1 MNNRFLSYIE
11 EISNRINKAVE
22 NKQNF
27 LIISSLNPDGLSS
40 LIFLLKYLYE
50 KNSEVHITFLDY
62 ISKRDINNL
71 FLGENRYEYDNI
83 IFLDTG
89 SIFLDD
95 VIKLNKDLNKKIYII
110 DHHSLIVKD
119 IELNNVVNLNPNIF
133 NLDGYKEIST
143 SNILYYLYQ
152 SLNPYDKNIL
162 YLSLV
167 GNLYDFDKP
176 NNEILNELI
185 DREIL
190 SKYTGINLPGIFI
203 KPLYK
208 VLSSPFN
215 FYIPNITGSDEKA
228 LELIKELN
236 IKDKGTANVF
246 YKDLSEEDIKK
257 LVSSI
262 IKLKIKYNLQRTD
275 DLVSEIY
282 KINRNEEIGDLLE
295 LLYDIEG
302 LIENNKREGILYF
315 IKKYNIDI
323 LKESENNLRL
333 QFSKL
338 LYDIINNN
346 IQIKDENGLKIITIE
361 KNYGNGYFLSLLL
374 NLLIKENIING
385 KVFLLLYKV
394 NNFYRGIIRTNRDE
408 NKKLINNILKKLF
421 DNNLIYYSSFDNF
434 GGFLLDINNYDEFV
448 KKLKINLK
456 QENLI

>member
-40 LIFLLKYLYE
+40 SIFLLKYLYE
-50 KNSEVHITFLDY
+50 KNSEVHLTFLDY
-62 ISKRDINNL
+62 ISKKEVNNL
-71 FLGENRYEYDNI
+71 FLGESGYEYDNI

-89 SIFLDD
+89 SIFSDD

-110 DHHSLIVKD
+110 DHHFLTIKD

-167 GNLYDFDKP
+167 GNLYDFNKP

-190 SKYTGINLPGIFI
+190 SKYTGINLPGIFT

-208 VLSSPFN
+208 ALSSPFN

-228 LELIKELN
+228 LELVKELN
-236 IKDKGTANVF
+236 IKDRGTAGIF

-257 LVSSI
+257 IVSNI
-262 IKLKIKYNLQRTD
+262 IKLKLKYNLQRTD
-275 DLVSEIY
+275 DLIGEIY
-282 KINRNEEIGDLLE
+282 KINKSEEIGDLLE
-295 LLYDIEG
+295 LLYNIEG
-302 LIENNKREGILYF
+302 LIENNKMEGILYF

-323 LKESENNLRL
+323 LRESENNLRL

-346 IQIKDENGLKIITIE
+346 VQIKDENGLKIITIE
-361 KNYGNGYFLSLLL
+361 KNYGKGYFLPLLL
-374 NLLIKENIING
+374 NLLIRENIING
-385 KVFLLLYKV
+385 KVIILLYKV
-394 NNFYRGIIRTNRDE
+394 NNFYRGIIKTNKDE

-421 DNNLIYYSSFDNF
+421 DNNIIYYSSFDNF
-434 GGFLLDINNYDEFV
+434 GGFLLDINNYDEFI
-448 KKLKINLK
+448 KRLKINLR
-456 QENLI
+456 QENII

>member
-11 EISNRINKAVE
+11 EISNRISKAVE
-22 NKQNF
+22 NNQNF

-40 LIFLLKYLYE
+40 SIFLLKYLYE
-50 KNSEVHITFLDY
+50 KNSEVHLTFLDY
-62 ISKRDINNL
+62 IGKKEINNL
-71 FLGENRYEYDNI
+71 FLGENGYEYDNI
-83 IFLDTG
+83 IFLDIG
-89 SIFLDD
+89 SIFSDD
-95 VIKLNKDLNKKIYII
+95 IAKLNKDLNKKIYII
-110 DHHSLIVKD
+110 DHHFLTMKD
-119 IELNNVVNLNPNIF
+119 VELNNVVNLNPNIF

-143 SNILYYLYQ
+143 SNILYYLYKN
-152 SLNPYDKNIL
+152 LNPYDKNIL

-167 GNLYDFDKP
+167 GNLYDFDRP

-190 SKYTGINLPGIFI
+190 SKYTGINLPGIFT

-208 VLSSPFN
+208 VLSLPFN

-236 IKDKGTANVF
+236 IKNKGTAGIF
-246 YKDLSEEDIKK
+246 YKDLSEENIKK

-262 IKLKIKYNLQRTD
+262 IKLKLKYNLHRTD
-275 DLVSEIY
+275 DLISEIY
-282 KINRNEEIGDLLE
+282 KINKSEEIGDLLE
-295 LLYDIEG
+295 LLYNIEG

-338 LYDIINNN
+338 LYDIISNN
-346 IQIKDENGLKIITIE
+346 IQIKDENGLKILTIE

-374 NLLIKENIING
+374 NLLIKENIVNG
-385 KVFLLLYKV
+385 KVIILLYKV
-394 NNFYRGIIRTNRDE
+394 NNFYRGVIKTTKEE

-434 GGFLLDINNYDEFV
+434 GGFLLDINNYEEFI
-448 KKLKINLK
+448 KKLKINLR

>member
-11 EISNRINKAVE
+11 EISNRINKSVE

-40 LIFLLKYLYE
+40 SIFLLKYLYE
-50 KNSEVHITFLDY
+50 KNSEVHLTFLDY
-62 ISKRDINNL
+62 ISKKEVNNL
-71 FLGENRYEYDNI
+71 FLGENGYEYDNI

-89 SIFLDD
+89 SIFSDD
-95 VIKLNKDLNKKIYII
+95 IIKLNKDLNKKIYII
-110 DHHSLIVKD
+110 DHHFISIKD

-143 SNILYYLYQ
+143 SNVLYYLYQ

-215 FYIPNITGSDEKA
+215 FYIPNISGSDEKA

-236 IKDKGTANVF
+236 TKDKGVAGIF

-262 IKLKIKYNLQRTD
+262 IKLKLKFNLQRTD
-275 DLVSEIY
+275 DLIGEIY
-282 KINRNEEIGDLLE
+282 NINKNEEIGDLLE

-323 LKESENNLRL
+323 LRESENNLRL

-346 IQIKDENGLKIITIE
+346 IQIKDENGLKIIKIE

-385 KVFLLLYKV
+385 RVIVLLYKV
-394 NNFYRGIIRTNRDE
+394 NNFYRGIIKANKDE
-408 NKKLINNILKKLF
+408 NKKLINNILKKMF
-421 DNNLIYYSSFDNF
+421 DNNLIHYSSFDNF
-434 GGFLLDINNYDEFV
+434 GGFLLDINNYEEFI
-448 KKLKINLK
+448 KNLKINLK

>member
-40 LIFLLKYLYE
+40 SIFLLKYLYE
-50 KNSEVHITFLDY
+50 KNSEVHLTFLDY
-62 ISKRDINNL
+62 ISKKETNNL
-71 FLGENRYEYDNI
+71 FLGENGYEYDDI

-89 SIFLDD
+89 SIFSDD
-95 VIKLNKDLNKKIYII
+95 IIKLNKDLNKNIYII
-110 DHHSLIVKD
+110 DHHFLIIKD

-162 YLSLV
+162 YLSLI

-190 SKYTGINLPGIFI
+190 SKYNGINLPGIFT

-228 LELIKELN
+228 LELVKELN

-257 LVSSI
+257 IVSNI

-275 DLVSEIY
+275 DLIGEIY
-282 KINRNEEIGDLLE
+282 KINKNEEIGDLLE

-302 LIENNKREGILYF
+302 LIENNKKEGILYF

-323 LKESENNLRL
+323 LRESENNLRL

-346 IQIKDENGLKIITIE
+346 IQIKDENGLKIIKIE

-374 NLLIKENIING
+374 DLLIKENIING
-385 KVFLLLYKV
+385 KVFVLLYKV
-394 NNFYRGIIRTNRDE
+394 NNFYRGIIKTNKDE
-408 NKKLINNILKKLF
+408 NKKLINNILKRLF

-434 GGFLLDINNYDEFV
+434 GGFLLDINNYEEFI
-448 KKLKINLK
+448 KRLKIDLK

>member
-40 LIFLLKYLYE
+40 SIFLLKYLYE
-50 KNSEVHITFLDY
+50 KNSEVHLTFLDY
-62 ISKRDINNL
+62 INKKEINNL
-71 FLGENRYEYDNI
+71 FLGESGYEYDNI

-89 SIFLDD
+89 SIFSDD

-110 DHHSLIVKD
+110 DHHFLAIKD

-190 SKYTGINLPGIFI
+190 SKYTGINLPGIFT

-208 VLSSPFN
+208 VLSSSFN

-228 LELIKELN
+228 LELVKELN
-236 IKDKGTANVF
+236 IKDKGTAGIF

-257 LVSSI
+257 IVSNI
-262 IKLKIKYNLQRTD
+262 IKLKLKYNLQRTD
-275 DLVSEIY
+275 DLIGEIY
-282 KINRNEEIGDLLE
+282 KINKSEEIGDLLE
-295 LLYDIEG
+295 LLYNIEG
-302 LIENNKREGILYF
+302 LIENNKREGILYS

-323 LKESENNLRL
+323 LRESENNLRL

-346 IQIKDENGLKIITIE
+346 VHIKDENGLKIITIE

-385 KVFLLLYKV
+385 KVIVLLYKV
-394 NNFYRGIIRTNRDE
+394 NNFYRGIIKTNKDE
-408 NKKLINNILKKLF
+408 NKKLINNILKRLF
-421 DNNLIYYSSFDNF
+421 DNNIIYYSSFDNF
-434 GGFLLDINNYDEFV
+434 GGFLLDVNNYEEFI
-448 KKLKINLK
+448 KKLKINLR

>member
-40 LIFLLKYLYE
+40 SIFLLKYLYE
-50 KNSEVHITFLDY
+50 KNSEVHLTFLDY
-62 ISKRDINNL
+62 IGKKEINNL
-71 FLGENRYEYDNI
+71 FLGEGGYEYDNI

-89 SIFLDD
+89 SIFSDD
-95 VIKLNKDLNKKIYII
+95 LIKLNKDLNKKIYII
-110 DHHSLIVKD
+110 DHHFLAIKD

-162 YLSLV
+162 YLSLI

-190 SKYTGINLPGIFI
+190 SKYTGINLPGIFT

-228 LELIKELN
+228 LELVKELN
-236 IKDKGTANVF
+236 IKDKGTAGIF
-246 YKDLSEEDIKK
+246 YRDLSEEDIKK
-257 LVSSI
+257 IVSNI
-262 IKLKIKYNLQRTD
+262 IKLKLKYNLQRTD
-275 DLVSEIY
+275 DLIGEIY
-282 KINRNEEIGDLLE
+282 KINKSEDIGDLLE
-295 LLYDIEG
+295 LLYNIEG

-323 LKESENNLRL
+323 LRESENNLRL

-346 IQIKDENGLKIITIE
+346 VQIKDENGLKIIIIE

-374 NLLIKENIING
+374 NLLIRENIING
-385 KVFLLLYKV
+385 KVIVLLYKV
-394 NNFYRGIIRTNRDE
+394 NNFYRGIIKTNKDE
-408 NKKLINNILKKLF
+408 NKKLINNILKKMF

-434 GGFLLDINNYDEFV
+434 GGFLLDINNYEEFI
-448 KKLKINLK
+448 KKLKINLR
-456 QENLI
+456 QENII

>member
-1 MNNRFLSYIE
+1 ME
-11 EISNRINKAVE
+11 KISKI
-22 NKQNF
+22 F

-40 LIFLLKYLYE
+40 SIFLLKYLYE
-50 KNSEVHITFLDY
+50 KNSEVHLTFLDY
-62 ISKRDINNL
+62 IGKKEINNL
-71 FLGENRYEYDNI
+71 FLGEGGYEYDNI

-89 SIFLDD
+89 SIFSDD
-95 VIKLNKDLNKKIYII
+95 LIKLNKDLNKKIYII
-110 DHHSLIVKD
+110 DHHFLAIKD

-162 YLSLV
+162 YLSLI

-190 SKYTGINLPGIFI
+190 SKYTGINLPGIFT

-228 LELIKELN
+228 LELVKELN
-236 IKDKGTANVF
+236 IKDKGTAGIF
-246 YKDLSEEDIKK
+246 YRDLSEEDIKK
-257 LVSSI
+257 IVSNI
-262 IKLKIKYNLQRTD
+262 IKLKLKYNLQRTD
-275 DLVSEIY
+275 DLIGEIY
-282 KINRNEEIGDLLE
+282 KINKSEDIGDLLE
-295 LLYDIEG
+295 LLYNIEG

-323 LKESENNLRL
+323 LRESENNLRL

-346 IQIKDENGLKIITIE
+346 VQIKDENGLKIIIIE

-374 NLLIKENIING
+374 NLLIRENIING
-385 KVFLLLYKV
+385 KVIVLLYKV
-394 NNFYRGIIRTNRDE
+394 NNFYRGIIKTNKDE
-408 NKKLINNILKKLF
+408 NKKLINNILKKMF

-434 GGFLLDINNYDEFV
+434 GGFLLDINNYEEFI
-448 KKLKINLK
+448 KKLKINLR
-456 QENLI
+456 QENII

>member
-11 EISNRINKAVE
+11 EISNRISKAVE
-22 NKQNF
+22 NNQNF

-40 LIFLLKYLYE
+40 SIFLLKYLYE
-50 KNSEVHITFLDY
+50 KNSEVHLTFLDY
-62 ISKRDINNL
+62 IGKKEINNL
-71 FLGENRYEYDNI
+71 FLGENGYEYDNI
-83 IFLDTG
+83 IFLDIG
-89 SIFLDD
+89 SIFSDD
-95 VIKLNKDLNKKIYII
+95 IIKLNKDLNKKIYII
-110 DHHSLIVKD
+110 DHHFLTIKD
-119 IELNNVVNLNPNIF
+119 VELNNVINLNPNIF

-143 SNILYYLYQ
+143 SNILYYLYKN
-152 SLNPYDKNIL
+152 LNPYDKNIL

-190 SKYTGINLPGIFI
+190 SKYTGINLPGIFT

-208 VLSSPFN
+208 VLSLPFN

-236 IKDKGTANVF
+236 IKDKGTAGIF
-246 YKDLSEEDIKK
+246 YKDLSEENIKK

-262 IKLKIKYNLQRTD
+262 IKLKLKYTLQRTD
-275 DLVSEIY
+275 DLISEIY
-282 KINRNEEIGDLLE
+282 KINKSEEIGDLLE
-295 LLYDIEG
+295 LLYNIEG

-346 IQIKDENGLKIITIE
+346 IQIKDENGLKILTIE
-361 KNYGNGYFLSLLL
+361 KNYGNGYFLPLLL
-374 NLLIKENIING
+374 NLLIKENIVNG
-385 KVFLLLYKV
+385 KIIILLYKV
-394 NNFYRGIIRTNRDE
+394 NNFYRGVIKTTKEE

-434 GGFLLDINNYDEFV
+434 GGFLLDTNNYEEFI
-448 KKLKINLK
+448 KKLKINLR

>member
-40 LIFLLKYLYE
+40 SIFLLKYLYE
-50 KNSEVHITFLDY
+50 KNSEVHLTFLDY
-62 ISKRDINNL
+62 INKKETNNL
-71 FLGENRYEYDNI
+71 FLGENGYEYDNI

-89 SIFLDD
+89 SIFSDD
-95 VIKLNKDLNKKIYII
+95 IIKLNKDLNKNIYII
-110 DHHSLIVKD
+110 DHHFLIIKD

-162 YLSLV
+162 YLSLI
-167 GNLYDFDKP
+167 GNLYDFNKP

-190 SKYTGINLPGIFI
+190 SKYTGINLPGIFT

-228 LELIKELN
+228 LELVKELN

-257 LVSSI
+257 IVSSI
-262 IKLKIKYNLQRTD
+262 IKLKLKYNLQRTD

-282 KINRNEEIGDLLE
+282 KINKNEEIGDLLE

-302 LIENNKREGILYF
+302 LIENNKKEGILYF

-323 LKESENNLRL
+323 LRESENNLRL

-346 IQIKDENGLKIITIE
+346 VKIKEENGLKIIIIE

-385 KVFLLLYKV
+385 KVFVLLYKV
-394 NNFYRGIIRTNRDE
+394 NNFYRGVIKTNKDE
-408 NKKLINNILKKLF
+408 NKKLINNILKRLF
-421 DNNLIYYSSFDNF
+421 DSNLIYYSSFDNF
-434 GGFLLDINNYDEFV
+434 GGFLLDINSYEEFI
-448 KKLKINLK
+448 KRLKMNLK

>member
-40 LIFLLKYLYE
+40 SIFLLKYLYE
-50 KNSEVHITFLDY
+50 KNSEVHLTFLDY
-62 ISKRDINNL
+62 IGKKEINNL
-71 FLGENRYEYDNI
+71 FLGESGYEYDNI
-83 IFLDTG
+83 IFLDIG
-89 SIFLDD
+89 SIFSDD
-95 VIKLNKDLNKKIYII
+95 LIKLAKDLNKKIYVI
-110 DHHSLIVKD
+110 DHHFLTIKD

-133 NLDGYKEIST
+133 NLDGYKDIST
-143 SNILYYLYQ
+143 SNVLYYLYQ

-167 GNLYDFDKP
+167 GNLYDFNKP
-176 NNEILNELI
+176 NNEILNELV

-190 SKYTGINLPGIFI
+190 SKYTGINLPSIFT

-228 LELIKELN
+228 LELVKELN
-236 IKDKGTANVF
+236 IKDEGVAGIF
-246 YKDLSEEDIKK
+246 YRDLSEEDIKK

-262 IKLKIKYNLQRTD
+262 IKSKLKYNLQRTD
-275 DLVSEIY
+275 DLIGEIY
-282 KINRNEEIGDLLE
+282 KINKSEEIGDLLE

-302 LIENNKREGILYF
+302 LIENNKRDGILYF
-315 IKKYNIDI
+315 IKKYNVDI
-323 LKESENNLRL
+323 LRKSENNLRL

-374 NLLIKENIING
+374 NLLIKENIIDG
-385 KVFLLLYKV
+385 KVIVLLYKV
-394 NNFYRGIIRTNRDE
+394 NNFYRGIIRTNKDE

-434 GGFLLDINNYDEFV
+434 GGFLLDINNYEEFI
-448 KKLKINLK
+448 KKLKINLR

>member
-40 LIFLLKYLYE
+40 SIFLLKYLYE
-50 KNSEVHITFLDY
+50 KNSEVHLTFLDY
-62 ISKRDINNL
+62 ISKKEINNL
-71 FLGENRYEYDNI
+71 FLGENGYEYDNI

-89 SIFLDD
+89 SIFSDD

-110 DHHSLIVKD
+110 DHHFLAIKD

-162 YLSLV
+162 YLSLI

-190 SKYTGINLPGIFI
+190 SKYTGINLPGIFT

-215 FYIPNITGSDEKA
+215 FYIPNISGSDEKA
-228 LELIKELN
+228 LELVKELN
-236 IKDKGTANVF
+236 TKDKGIAGIF

-262 IKLKIKYNLQRTD
+262 IKLKLKYNLQRTE
-275 DLVSEIY
+275 DLIGEIY
-282 KINRNEEIGDLLE
+282 NINKNEEIGDLLE

-323 LKESENNLRL
+323 LRESENNLRL

-346 IQIKDENGLKIITIE
+346 IQIKDENGLKIIKIE

-385 KVFLLLYKV
+385 RVIVLLYKV
-394 NNFYRGIIRTNRDE
+394 NNFYRGIIKTNKDE
-408 NKKLINNILKKLF
+408 NKKLINNILKKMF

-434 GGFLLDINNYDEFV
+434 GGFLLDINNYEEFI
-448 KKLKINLK
+448 KNLKINLR

>member
-40 LIFLLKYLYE
+40 SIFLLKYLYE
-50 KNSEVHITFLDY
+50 KNSEVHLTFLDY
-62 ISKRDINNL
+62 ISKKETNNL
-71 FLGENRYEYDNI
+71 FLGENGYEYDNI

-89 SIFLDD
+89 SIFSDD
-95 VIKLNKDLNKKIYII
+95 IIKLNKDLNKNIYII
-110 DHHSLIVKD
+110 DHHFLIIKD

-162 YLSLV
+162 YLSLI
-167 GNLYDFDKP
+167 GNLYDFNKP

-190 SKYTGINLPGIFI
+190 SKYTGINLPGIFT

-215 FYIPNITGSDEKA
+215 FYIPNISGSDEKA
-228 LELIKELN
+228 LELVKELN

-257 LVSSI
+257 IVSSI
-262 IKLKIKYNLQRTD
+262 IKLKLKYNLQRTD

-282 KINRNEEIGDLLE
+282 KINKNEEIGDLLE

-302 LIENNKREGILYF
+302 LIESNKKEGILYF

-323 LKESENNLRL
+323 LRESENNLRL

-338 LYDIINNN
+338 LYDIINNDVK
-346 IQIKDENGLKIITIE
+346 IKDENGLKIITIE

-374 NLLIKENIING
+374 DLLIKENIING
-385 KVFLLLYKV
+385 KVFVLLYKV
-394 NNFYRGIIRTNRDE
+394 NNFYRGIIKTNKDE
-408 NKKLINNILKKLF
+408 NKKLINNILKRLF

-434 GGFLLDINNYDEFV
+434 GGFLLDINNYEEFI
-448 KKLKINLK
+448 KRLKMNLK

>member
-40 LIFLLKYLYE
+40 SIFLLKYLYE
-50 KNSEVHITFLDY
+50 KNSEVHLTFLDY
-62 ISKRDINNL
+62 ISKKETNNL
-71 FLGENRYEYDNI
+71 FLGENGYEYDNI

-89 SIFLDD
+89 SIFSDD
-95 VIKLNKDLNKKIYII
+95 IIKLNKDLNKNIYII
-110 DHHSLIVKD
+110 DHHFLIIKD

-143 SNILYYLYQ
+143 SNIIYYLYQ

-162 YLSLV
+162 YLSLI
-167 GNLYDFDKP
+167 GNLYDFNKP

-190 SKYTGINLPGIFI
+190 SKYTGINLPGIFT

-215 FYIPNITGSDEKA
+215 FYIPNISGSDEKA
-228 LELIKELN
+228 LELVKELN

-257 LVSSI
+257 IVSSI
-262 IKLKIKYNLQRTD
+262 IKLKLKYNLQRTD
-275 DLVSEIY
+275 DLVNEIY
-282 KINRNEEIGDLLE
+282 KINKNEEIGDLLE

-302 LIENNKREGILYF
+302 LIESNKKEGILYF

-323 LKESENNLRL
+323 LRESENNLRL

-346 IQIKDENGLKIITIE
+346 VKIKDENGLKIITIE

-374 NLLIKENIING
+374 DLLIKENIING
-385 KVFLLLYKV
+385 KVFVLLYKV
-394 NNFYRGIIRTNRDE
+394 NNFYRGIIKTNKDE
-408 NKKLINNILKKLF
+408 NKKLINNILKRLF

-434 GGFLLDINNYDEFV
+434 GGFLLDINNYEEFI
-448 KKLKINLK
+448 KRLKMNLK